1 MAKLLYRLGIG
12 SAKRPWIALL
22 SWLIALGLAVGGF
35 LTFGGTL
42 TNQVDIPDTETAK
55 VTDQL
60 EEEFPDASKGSG
72 DIVFQTDDGS
82 ELTADQKSNI
92 ETLLNDLEDEN
103 GVDSTMSPFQTED
116 DLDEQKDEIAQ
127 GHSDID
133 DAESQIADGEEQLED
148 GRDQLESSQEELDS
162 GQEQLDQAKEQAE
175 AQGLPEEV
183 IEQQFGQQQQQLD
196 QGREQL
202 EEATSELNAQEQE
215 LEDNKQELADSKE
228 ELEYGERLV
237 ELTEDYHVVSEDG
250 STAVATL
257 TFDQPNLDVNEDDR
271 QAINT
276 ALDDAD
282 IDGVNV
288 YPTTDISQEVPDIVG
303 LGEVVGLVVAG
314 IVLVIML
321 GTFITAGLPIFNA
334 LLGVGVGISGA
345 MAFSG
350 TVDMMSVTPVLGLML
365 GLAVGIDYALF
376 IVNRHRKQLKANMP
390 LQESIGMAN
399 GTSGNA
405 VVFAGTTVVIALAAL
420 NVTGIDFLGL
430 MGTVGAVAVVLAVLV
445 AITMTPALLSW
456 IGPKALSRKERRILA
471 EQHSHGEHAAYS
483 EETRSQSAN
492 QQPKP
497 MLTSRA
503 VLQTVGAVL
512 VAGVIAIP
520 FLSMRLGMPDGSQ
533 ESPGTPAYEAYK
545 VIQEQFGDG
554 RNGPLVGVVDV
565 PDDLSDT
572 ELTERQADIGEDLAE
587 IDHVKQVVP
596 AGTNDDDTMAMF
608 QVVPEDG
615 PNDQSTE
622 QLVHQLRDTTVGPD
636 NGELKVAGLTSG
648 FVDISETLADALPI
662 YLGLVVGL
670 SFLIMILVFRSILV
684 PLIATGGFLLSV
696 FATMGAVTAIYQ
708 WGWLAPVFDVHEPAP
723 ILAFLPTILV
733 GVLFGLAMDYQL
745 FISSGMREAYVHGS
759 PAPVAV
765 QEGFQNGRAVVI
777 AAALIMMSVFAGFI
791 FSDSSM
797 IRPIGFGLTFGVL
810 MDAFLVR
817 LVLIPSLMHLLGKSA
832 WWLPKWISRILP
844 NVDVEGAALERNHD
858 TGLGN
863 GHTNDQAKQTDQYSH
878 DTTKH

>member
-82 ELTADQKSNI
+82 ELTADQKSSI
-92 ETLLNDLEDEN
+92 ETLLDDLEDES

-133 DAESQIADGEEQLED
+133 DAESQIADGEEQLEE
-148 GRDQLESSQEELDS
+148 GRDQLESSQEELEE

-175 AQGLPEEV
+175 AQGLPDDV
-183 IEQQFGQQQQQLD
+183 IDQQFEPQQQQLD
-196 QGREQL
+196 QGRQQL
-202 EEATSELNAQEQE
+202 EEATSELDSQEQK
-215 LEDNKQELADSKE
+215 LDDNKQELADSKE
-228 ELEYGERLV
+228 ELEYGERLL
-237 ELTEDYHVVSEDG
+237 ELSEDYHVVSEDG

-257 TFDQPNLDVNEDDR
+257 TFDQPNLDVDENDR

-276 ALDDAD
+276 TLDDAD

-288 YPTTDISQEVPDIVG
+288 YPTTDISQEIPDIVG

-321 GTFITAGLPIFNA
+321 GTFVTAGLPIFNA
-334 LLGVGVGISGA
+334 LLGVGVGIAGA

-350 TVDMMSVTPVLGLML
+350 TIDMMSVTPVLGLML

-420 NVTGIDFLGL
+420 NVTGIAFLGL

-471 EQHSHGEHAAYS
+471 EQQSHGEHAAYS
-483 EETRSQSAN
+483 EETRSQQTN
-492 QQPKP
+492 QRPKP

-512 VAGVIAIP
+512 IAGVIAIP

-545 VIQEQFGDG
+545 VIQDQFGDG
-554 RNGPLVGVVDV
+554 RNGPLVGVVEV

-572 ELTERQADIGEDLAE
+572 ELTQRQADIGEDLAA

-622 QLVHQLRDTTVGPD
+622 QLVHELRDTTVGPND
-636 NGELKVAGLTSG
+636 ADLKVAGLTSG

-662 YLGLVVGL
+662 YLGVVVGL

-696 FATMGAVTAIYQ
+696 FATLGAVTAIYQ
-708 WGWLAPVFDVHEPAP
+708 WGWLGAIFDVHEPAP
-723 ILAFLPTILV
+723 ILAFLPTILI

-759 PAPVAV
+759 PAPIAV
-765 QEGFQNGRAVVI
+765 QEGFRNGRAVVI

-810 MDAFLVR
+810 IDAFLVR

-863 GHTNDQAKQTDQYSH
+863 GHLNDQPKHTEHYPLN
-878 DTTKH
+878 TTEQ